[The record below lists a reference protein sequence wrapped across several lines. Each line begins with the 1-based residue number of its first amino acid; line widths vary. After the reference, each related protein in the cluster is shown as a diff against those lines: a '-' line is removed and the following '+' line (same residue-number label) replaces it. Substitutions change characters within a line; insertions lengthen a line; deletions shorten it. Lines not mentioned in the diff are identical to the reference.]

1 MRTHLLT
8 ATAGTA
14 LLAIPAQAQNATWLV
29 RAKLRSRLMASTA
42 VLLTTVAMIGTAAPA
57 AAQTTWVGG
66 ILAPPPATPGS
77 SGWNDAGNWNPAVV
91 PVAPGTA
98 IFNAGTPTSISTL
111 GGASVGTLQFNAPN
125 YTFDVLDNLTI
136 SGGSGINASLANS
149 PTFNV
154 IGTGFHSTP
163 AIDFSGG
170 SSAGTAQII
179 LGQVGP

>member
-66 ILAPPPATPGS
+66 DPRAATGNAWLFWLERRGQLEPGGCPGRARNRYIQCGDS
-77 SGWNDAGNWNPAVV
+77 YVDFDARRG
-91 PVAPGTA
+91 
-98 IFNAGTPTSISTL
+98 
-111 GGASVGTLQFNAPN
+111 
-125 YTFDVLDNLTI
+125 
-136 SGGSGINASLANS
+136 
-149 PTFNV
+149 
-154 IGTGFHSTP
+154 
-163 AIDFSGG
+163 
-170 SSAGTAQII
+170 
-179 LGQVGP
+179 